1 MLLDFVL
8 NGVEMSWSVHP
19 GESLFEALRRH
30 GHLEVKGNN
39 CSNGECGACTV
50 LLEGVPVP
58 SCALLAGRAVG
69 KRVETVSSLGTL
81 EHLHPLQQAF
91 LEHSAVQCGY
101 CVPGILLSM
110 KALLAR
116 EPTPSREKIAIAL
129 SGHLCRCTG
138 YLQQIEAVEAL
149 GPPHPSAAETNA
161 VYHQDRER
169 GTDGR

>member
-1 MLLDFVL
+1 MLLDFIL
-8 NGVEMSWSVHP
+8 NGVATSWRIHP

-30 GHLEVKGNN
+30 GRLEVKGNN
-39 CSNGECGACTV
+39 CGNGECGACTV

-58 SCALLAGRAVG
+58 SCALLAGRVAG
-69 KRVETVSSLGTL
+69 KRVETVTSLGTL
-81 EHLHPLQQAF
+81 ERLHPLQQAF
-91 LEHSAVQCGY
+91 LQHSAVQCGY

-110 KALLAR
+110 KALLDR

-149 GPPHPSAAETNA
+149 GLPYPSAAETN
-161 VYHQDRER
+161 VVPYNDRE
-169 GTDGR
+169 GGENGS

>member
-1 MLLDFVL
+1 MLLDFML
-8 NGVEMSWSVHP
+8 NGVATSWSIHP

-30 GHLEVKGNN
+30 GRLEVKGNN
-39 CSNGECGACTV
+39 CGNGECGACTV

-58 SCALLAGRAVG
+58 SCALLAGRVAG

-81 EHLHPLQQAF
+81 ERLHPLQQAF

-110 KALLAR
+110 KALLDR

-149 GPPHPSAAETNA
+149 GPPHPTAAETNA
-161 VYHQDRER
+161 VDCQDQE
-169 GTDGR
+169 GDTNGS

>member
-1 MLLDFVL
+1 MLLDFIL
-8 NGVEMSWSVHP
+8 NGAQTSWGVHP

-39 CSNGECGACTV
+39 CGNGECGACTV

-58 SCALLAGRAVG
+58 SCALLAGRAAG

-110 KALLAR
+110 KALLDR

-149 GPPHPSAAETNA
+149 GTPHPSAVETDT
-161 VYHQDRER
+161 VHCQDRER
-169 GTDGR
+169 GTDGP